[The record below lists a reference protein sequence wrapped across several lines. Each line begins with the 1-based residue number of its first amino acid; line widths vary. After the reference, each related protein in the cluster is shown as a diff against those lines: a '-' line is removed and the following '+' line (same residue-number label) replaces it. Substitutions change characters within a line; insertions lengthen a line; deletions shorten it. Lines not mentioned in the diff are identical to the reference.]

1 MMGNEVLY
9 CIFKVIGNISKRKC
23 RIEEG
28 KIGLL
33 LSLKERIVFCRGAF
47 DSADGSGTFTLYWC
61 WH

>member
-33 LSLKERIVFCRGAF
+33 L
-47 DSADGSGTFTLYWC
+47 Y
-61 WH
+61 